1 MKILKNKVRID
12 RITSTATLLLVGW
25 VLFEIFNFATTEF
38 ALKDIMG
45 ELSFLGMRWATLLAL
60 AFCVIDLAGIARMF
74 TPEQGRD
81 EPVEVWFLFGA
92 WLLASALNATL
103 TWWAMAVAIN
113 GHVAQGMDV
122 VGQKTML
129 NVVPVVIAIL
139 VWLTRVMIIATF
151 AFIGDKM
158 WAGTPGSYYVK
169 LHRPGNAPRLDAP
182 SYRNLPKPYTDNYGG
197 GKKQKPQNNAKPYYP
212 ERPQKKNPTLPPG
225 ALGDPDDEFDPSFED
240 EAAFG

>member
-1 MKILKNKVRID
+1 MKILKNKVRVD

-25 VLFEIFNFATTEF
+25 ALFEVFNFATTEF

-45 ELSFLGMRWATLLAL
+45 DLSFLGVRWATLLAL

-103 TWWAMAVAIN
+103 TWWAMSVAIS
-113 GHVAQGMDV
+113 GHSALGAAV
-122 VGQKTML
+122 VGQKAMM
-129 NVVPVVIAIL
+129 NAVPVVIAIL

-158 WAGTPGSYYVK
+158 WAGTPGSYYVQV
-169 LHRPGNAPRLDAP
+169 HRPGNAPRLDAP
-182 SYRNLPKPYTDNYGG
+182 SYRNLPKPYTENHGG
-197 GKKQKPQNNAKPYYP
+197 GKKKNRSGGYQPA
-212 ERPQKKNPTLPPG
+212 RPKFDPDMVG
-225 ALGDPDDEFDPSFED
+225 ALGSPDELDE
-240 EAAFG
+240 